1 MAKKGIPSE
10 VMTSLQ
16 IAPLPPNYSFPLPY
30 LIARGQFTWFGFLEA
45 SCRIFLLSGEAG
57 SLSSQ
62 VPCAEL
68 SKLIKIFAKFPSKSL
83 VSINSELLV
92 ADETGFE

>member
-1 MAKKGIPSE
+1 MAKEGIPSE

-16 IAPLPPNYSFPLPY
+16 IAPLPPNYSFPLLPY
-30 LIARGQFTWFGFLEA
+30 WERGQFTWFGFLEA
-45 SCRIFLLSGEAG
+45 SFRIFLLSRKAG

-68 SKLIKIFAKFPSKSL
+68 SKLIKILAEISQQIL
-83 VSINSELLV
+83 GLN
-92 ADETGFE
+92 